1 MIHSGDATEGK
12 LVTRRGVPIHPEN
25 PFMEQGA
32 IQTRAKRVFNKAGDM
47 ALVCKDGG
55 ETISNVAGFVTV
67 HEVDSAKFVKLF
79 VQGVR
84 ALKELTASGTKVFE
98 VLYNKM
104 QDATGKDLVYMGLS
118 AIDQSVTPMSKAT
131 YMRGM
136 SELIEKKFI
145 AATPNQ
151 GLFWINPAFVW
162 NGDRLEFLSTYLRR
176 PTPKAVSDW
185 SKDQPSLFPTEDLD

>member
-1 MIHSGDATEGK
+1 
-12 LVTRRGVPIHPEN
+12 
-25 PFMEQGA
+25 
-32 IQTRAKRVFNKAGDM
+32 
-47 ALVCKDGG
+47 
-55 ETISNVAGFVTV
+55 
-67 HEVDSAKFVKLF
+67 VKLF